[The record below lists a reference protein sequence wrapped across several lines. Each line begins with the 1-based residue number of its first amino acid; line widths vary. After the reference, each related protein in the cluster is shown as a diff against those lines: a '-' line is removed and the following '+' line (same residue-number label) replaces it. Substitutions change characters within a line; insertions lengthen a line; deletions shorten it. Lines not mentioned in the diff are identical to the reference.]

1 MDMGRRDLDV
11 GSNNYVIVEIMQVN
25 MLELVHVEVLIVE
38 VNGVSEVNIEAKV
51 CACLVFGF
59 CFHIAL
65 FHHTTIIQIVIEGT
79 KVFPNVPTPHPVFD
93 SFMHVNFS
101 AQ

>member
-38 VNGVSEVNIEAKV
+38 VKWSV
-51 CACLVFGF
+51 
-59 CFHIAL
+59 
-65 FHHTTIIQIVIEGT
+65 
-79 KVFPNVPTPHPVFD
+79 
-93 SFMHVNFS
+93 
-101 AQ
+101 

>member
-38 VNGVSEVNIEAKV
+38 VKWSVWSEYWSPGVCMSGLWILYPHCPFPSHYHDPNGYWGYKGLSK
-51 CACLVFGF
+51 CA
-59 CFHIAL
+59 
-65 FHHTTIIQIVIEGT
+65 HTTPI
-79 KVFPNVPTPHPVFD
+79 FLFFYACHF
-93 SFMHVNFS
+93 
-101 AQ
+101 